1 MILVWLKGILA
12 FNTIVVCI
20 LKNFA
25 DGIQDIFKLSSC
37 VNGQLSRSCFAEG
50 NFKCFFF
57 VVVLDQGSSLD
68 GNSRWEL
75 LLWLG
80 SGNVLVKSCQF

>member
-1 MILVWLKGILA
+1 MFL
-12 FNTIVVCI
+12 
-20 LKNFA
+20 
-25 DGIQDIFKLSSC
+25 
-37 VNGQLSRSCFAEG
+37 
-50 NFKCFFF
+50 F

>member
-1 MILVWLKGILA
+1 MILVWLKGIIL
-12 FNTIVVCI
+12 VCI

-37 VNGQLSRSCFAEG
+37 VNGQLSHSCLAEG
-50 NFKCFFF
+50 NLKCFLL
-57 VVVLDQGSSLD
+57 VVVLDQESSLD

-80 SGNVLVKSCQF
+80 SENVFS

>member
-1 MILVWLKGILA
+1 MGYRI
-12 FNTIVVCI
+12 F
-20 LKNFA
+20 
-25 DGIQDIFKLSSC
+25 FKLSSC

-50 NFKCFFF
+50 NFKCFLF

-75 LLWLG
+75 LLWLW
-80 SGNVLVKSCQF
+80 SENVFS